1 MCLPNTWRKTSFVEP
16 YADCRPQGVLF
27 DMTKDVERM
36 ASASSQ
42 NLTVGETGRYS
53 TGRQL

>member
-16 YADCRPQGVLF
+16 YANCRPQGVLF